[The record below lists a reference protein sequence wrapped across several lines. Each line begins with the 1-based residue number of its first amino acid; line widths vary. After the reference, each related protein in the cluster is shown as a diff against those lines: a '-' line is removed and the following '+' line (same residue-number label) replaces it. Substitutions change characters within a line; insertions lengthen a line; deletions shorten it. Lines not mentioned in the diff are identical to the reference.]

1 MKSERKIIDKIVD
14 MAQELGRR
22 DVYIKLEEQK
32 PILDNEASIKARESK
47 IEDMKRA
54 LEKLRFSLNNLI
66 EIFED

>member
-32 PILDNEASIKARESK
+32 PVSDNEASIKARESK